1 MTGLSRRAGREG
13 PLEISASPRSGD
25 ECIDVR
31 DPMRGAAHPAA
42 PMSGAGELDY
52 DGCVSGNF
60 PEMLFTA
67 TKSLGMSMIF
77 RGQGFS

>member
-1 MTGLSRRAGREG
+1 
-13 PLEISASPRSGD
+13 
-25 ECIDVR
+25 
-31 DPMRGAAHPAA
+31 
-42 PMSGAGELDY
+42 MSGAGELDY

-60 PEMLFTA
+60 PEMLLAA